1 MDKCWDGRCS
11 EETMLGEGEG
21 GKRTDLSLDEKTGE
35 SLRINGGKM
44 VPGRKK
50 GGRKSHGVPVVSK
63 GQEKACA
70 APSAGRKGPAG
81 RQGL

>member
-1 MDKCWDGRCS
+1 MRWINVGMAGAPKKQCWGRA
-11 EETMLGEGEG
+11 
-21 GKRTDLSLDEKTGE
+21 RTDLSLDEKTGE